1 MLFLSAQR
9 SHHGNYLLN
18 LSSHVFVGR
27 KALVLTQVTWSRP
40 DSPLTQ
46 TTASDCIADRK
57 VKQNWVQNAALL
69 LICCVILGSLWAPGS
84 YFRKQDTHHSNEL
97 LWGWTPVIP
106 EAKNWLLFH
115 CPSPSLSPLT
125 VSILEVSL
133 SLHISSTANN
143 NACYLLSA
151 Y

>member
-40 DSPLTQ
+40 DSPPTQ

-57 VKQNWVQNAALL
+57 VK
-69 LICCVILGSLWAPGS
+69 
-84 YFRKQDTHHSNEL
+84 
-97 LWGWTPVIP
+97 
-106 EAKNWLLFH
+106 
-115 CPSPSLSPLT
+115 
-125 VSILEVSL
+125 
-133 SLHISSTANN
+133 
-143 NACYLLSA
+143 
-151 Y
+151 